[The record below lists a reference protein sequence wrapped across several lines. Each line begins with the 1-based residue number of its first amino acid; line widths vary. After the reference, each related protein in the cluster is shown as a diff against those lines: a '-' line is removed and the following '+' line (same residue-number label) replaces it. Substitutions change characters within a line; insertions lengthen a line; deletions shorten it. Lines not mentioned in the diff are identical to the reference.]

1 MIPEGKPTTG
11 RPKKGSYRESR
22 NYGIYIRASGD
33 DLMKLDAICKMLG
46 ITRTDY
52 ILSKIDIDYE
62 RMAYVK
68 KERTRKAEERS
79 SSCKE

>member
-11 RPKKGSYRESR
+11 RPKKGSYRERR
-22 NYGIYIRASGD
+22 NCSIYIRASGD
-33 DLMKLDAICKMLG
+33 DLMKLDAICKELG

-62 RMAYVK
+62 RMAYVR
-68 KERTRKAEERS
+68 KERTRTTKEGSKRS
-79 SSCKE
+79 KE